1 MTSHKKIESEPV
13 DGVFRENIP
22 AIQDALLA
30 WFAGHQRDFP
40 WRKNYVP
47 YHIWI
52 SEIMGQQTQMDRVV
66 DYFLRWIDRFPDI
79 EAVAAAQ
86 ELLILKAW
94 EGLGYYSRAKNIVLA
109 AQAIMKTHDGQLPAD
124 YAKLL
129 ALPGIGPYTAAAIMS
144 IAFNEDFPLLDANV
158 ERLFTRLLDIAQPV
172 KNGRSQSLLRDMA
185 QRLLPGGRARMFNQA
200 LMEFGA
206 LICKPRNP
214 ECSSCFLAS
223 YCLALER
230 ETVEARPVR
239 LKKGKTIDIVMACG
253 IIEHQGLY
261 YIQQRRPDGV
271 WGSLWEFPGG
281 RLKQGETPQQAARRE
296 IEKKTAFLVGDLQP
310 FFVVIHHYTKY
321 RVTLH
326 SFTCSLVAGEG
337 APVLNAA
344 LQYRWSTSTG
354 LVDYPFPSGHKQLVD
369 HLLKQQHFVDDLPD
383 L

>member
-1 MTSHKKIESEPV
+1 MTSHKRIESEPV
-13 DGVFRENIP
+13 DGFFRENIP

-47 YHIWI
+47 YHVWI

-124 YAKLL
+124 YASLL

-239 LKKGKTIDIVMACG
+239 LKKGKAIDIVMACG

-261 YIQQRRPDGV
+261 YIQQRKPDGV
-271 WGSLWEFPGG
+271 WGSLWEFPGD

-296 IEKKTAFLVGDLQP
+296 IEKKTAFIVGDLQP
-310 FFVVIHHYTKY
+310 FFVVVHHYTKY

-326 SFTCSLVAGEG
+326 GFTCSLVGGEG
-337 APVLNAA
+337 TPVLNAA
-344 LQYRWSTSTG
+344 LQYRWSTGTG

-369 HLLKQQHFVDDLPD
+369 HLLKQQHFVVDLPD